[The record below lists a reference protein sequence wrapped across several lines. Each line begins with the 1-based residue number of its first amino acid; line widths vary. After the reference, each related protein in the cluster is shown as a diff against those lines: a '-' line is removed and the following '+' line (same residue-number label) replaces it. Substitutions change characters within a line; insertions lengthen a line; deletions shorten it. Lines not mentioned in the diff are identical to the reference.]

1 MTHLVSERTGLE
13 FQIQMTDE
21 ALHFHQFGDDE
32 DPACCT
38 AEEPCKTRVAV
49 AKLNAEYKARL
60 ASLDGNGNTISAP
73 SDDEPKRAAQG
84 GGDTATTSGRVQ
96 TPASEKQVA
105 YITKLAEQHDTSNI
119 GTFPARTL
127 TAILDGKAETV
138 SSKRA
143 SSLIDVLRRQPR
155 NAQADAPKA
164 SEKQLGFLRSLIVR
178 KGYTIHEDKLAKLG
192 PRDASELIDLLQGMD
207 DKPAAAPEADAPA
220 KTDGLE
226 DGMYKVGDTIYKVQH
241 AVHGSGRQYAKELV
255 GEGSDWG
262 FEYAAGAIRKIRP
275 EHRMTLEEA
284 KEFGALY
291 GTCCVCGR
299 TLTKESSIA
308 EGIGPVCS
316 GKV

>member
-1 MTHLVSERTGLE
+1 MTHLVSEKTGLE
-13 FQIQMTDE
+13 FQVQMTDE

-38 AEEPCKTRVAV
+38 AEEPCKTRVTV

-60 ASLDGNGNTISAP
+60 ASLVGNGNTISAP
-73 SDDEPKRAAQG
+73 SDDEPKRTAQG
-84 GGDTATTSGRVQ
+84 GGSQTTGTGRVQ

-105 YITKLAEQHDTSNI
+105 YITKLAEQHDVSNI

-127 TAILDGKAETV
+127 AAILDGKAETV

-155 NAQADAPKA
+155 NAQAETPKA
-164 SEKQLGFLRSLIVR
+164 SEKQLGFLRSLIAQ
-178 KGYTIHEDKLAKLG
+178 KGYEIHEDKLAKLG
-192 PRDASELIDLLQGMD
+192 PRDASELIDLLQKMD
-207 DKPAAAPEADAPA
+207 DRPQKTAPA
-220 KTDGLE
+220 VKSDELE
-226 DGMYKVGDTIYKVQH
+226 DGMYRMDGEIYKVQH
-241 AVHGSGRQYAKELV
+241 AVHGSGRQYAKQLV
-255 GEGSDWG
+255 GEGSDWS
-262 FEYAAGAIRKIRP
+262 FEYAAGAIRKLRP

-299 TLTKESSIA
+299 TLTRESSIA

>member
-1 MTHLVSERTGLE
+1 MTHLVSEKTGLE

-21 ALHFHQFGDDE
+21 ALDFHQNGDAD

-38 AEEPCKTRVAV
+38 ADAPCKTRVTV
-49 AKLNAEYKARL
+49 AKLNAEYRARL
-60 ASLDGNGNTISAP
+60 ASLVGNGNTISAP
-73 SDDEPKRAAQG
+73 ADDEPVTGGQG
-84 GGDTATTSGRVQ
+84 GSQTTGTGRVQ

-105 YITKLAEQHDTSNI
+105 YITKLAEQHDVSNI

-127 TAILDGKAETV
+127 AAILDGKAETV

-143 SSLIDVLRRQPR
+143 SSLIDVIRRQPR

-164 SEKQLGFLRSLIVR
+164 SEKQLGFLRSLMAQ
-178 KGYTIHEDKLAKLG
+178 KGYTVREDSLAKLG
-192 PRDASELIDLLQGMD
+192 PRDASELIDMLQQRPD
-207 DKPAAAPEADAPA
+207 APKAETAPA
-220 KTDGLE
+220 KSDELE
-226 DGMYKVGDTIYKVQH
+226 DGMYRLDGTIYKVQH

-255 GEGSDWG
+255 GGDNSAEWS
-262 FEYAAGAIRKIRP
+262 FEYAAGAIRKLRP

-299 TLTKESSIA
+299 TLTRESSIA

>member
-13 FQIQMTDE
+13 FQLSMTVD
-21 ALHFHQFGDDE
+21 AIDFHQNGDDE
-32 DPACCT
+32 DAACCT
-38 AEEPCKTRVAV
+38 AEAPCQTRVFV
-49 AKLNAEYKARL
+49 TERRDEYAARL
-60 ASLDGNGNTISAP
+60 AALDGNGATISAP
-73 SDDEPKRAAQG
+73 TDDEPKQTAQG
-84 GGDTATTSGRVQ
+84 GGSATTGTGRVQ

-105 YITKLAEQHDTSNI
+105 YITKLAGQHDVSNI

-127 TAILDGKAETV
+127 AAILDGKAETV

-155 NAQADAPKA
+155 KANAETPKA

-207 DKPAAAPEADAPA
+207 DKPQATETADAPA
-220 KTDGLE
+220 KSDALE
-226 DGMYKVGDTIYKVQH
+226 DGMYRMDGEIYKVQH
-241 AVHGSGRQYAKELV
+241 AVHGSGRQYAKQLV
-255 GEGSDWG
+255 GEGSEWG
-262 FEYAAGAIRKIRP
+262 FEYAAGAIRKLRP

-299 TLTKESSIA
+299 TLTRESSIA

>member
-1 MTHLVSERTGLE
+1 MTHLVSERKGLE
-13 FQIQMTDE
+13 FQIEMTDD
-21 ALHFHQFGDDE
+21 ALDFHQNGDAE

-38 AEEPCKTRVAV
+38 AEEPCATRVTV

-60 ASLDGNGNTISAP
+60 ASLVGNGNTISAP
-73 SDDEPKRAAQG
+73 ADDEPKRAAQG
-84 GGDTATTSGRVQ
+84 GGNTASGSGRVQ

-105 YITKLAEQHDTSNI
+105 YITKLAAQHDVSGI

-127 TAILDGKAETV
+127 AAILDGKAETV

-155 NAQADAPKA
+155 VANADAPKA

-207 DKPAAAPEADAPA
+207 DKPQEQPTADAPA
-220 KTDGLE
+220 KSDELE
-226 DGMYKVGDTIYKVQH
+226 DGMYRVDGVIYKVQH

-255 GEGSDWG
+255 GEGADWS
-262 FEYAAGAIRKIRP
+262 FEYAAGAIRKLRP